1 MFILSTIKHNLIF
14 FHPLSFILCV
24 FFYFF
29 FNKCQ
34 KDIMEDM
41 ETIVNLYI
49 QFQET
54 LDLFHNVSYNT
65 HI

>member
-1 MFILSTIKHNLIF
+1 
-14 FHPLSFILCV
+14 
-24 FFYFF
+24 
-29 FNKCQ
+29 
-34 KDIMEDM
+34 MEDM